1 MKGTILPKLLLL
13 NTRLV
18 VGTYTA
24 LTLPFYTLYQRPW
37 RVLRE
42 AKSKRATLERA
53 KDGTY
58 YWKRHGPPIVHP
70 LNYHEV
76 TSFQQLFSEM
86 AKLEDTE
93 LPRLAYRE
101 VYNEQPVL
109 DEAGQPVLQDG
120 KALKKIKLADHYTW
134 LKMPQVLK
142 RINNL
147 GKGFQ
152 ANNIKAGDKVII
164 YADTRIEWM
173 LTALALL
180 KINAVIVTLFSNLG
194 KDGLIHGMKQ
204 TGAKHLV
211 TSIDLLPRVNDFI
224 GEVSNIE
231 TIYFMRH
238 EFQKT
243 ATNELP
249 SFSEKLKLIPLDEN
263 EAVGANLPDVPDVIN
278 DPDNISL
285 IMYTSGTTGIP
296 KAVMFSHKQ
305 IHAAM
310 IALTSNVADL
320 AHERSRHIY
329 ASFLPLAH
337 IMGLTFE
344 LTLFTGLFG
353 HLLLLLFT
361 FLNLFL
367 FAFRWR

>member
-1 MKGTILPKLLLL
+1 MKGAILPKLLLL

-42 AKSKRATLERA
+42 AKAKRATLEQA

-58 YWKRHGPPIVHP
+58 YWKRHGPPIKHP
-70 LNYHEV
+70 LNYEV
-76 TSFQQLFSEM
+76 LTSFQELFSAM
-86 AKLEDTE
+86 SRLEDPE
-93 LPRLAYRE
+93 LLRLGHRE
-101 VYNEQPVL
+101 VYSEQPVL
-109 DEAGQPVLQDG
+109 DESGQPVCQDG
-120 KALKKIKLADHYTW
+120 KALKLVKLADKYTW
-134 LKMPQVLK
+134 LKMPEVL
-142 RINNL
+142 RRVNDL

-164 YADTRIEWM
+164 YADTRLEWM
-173 LTALALL
+173 LTAMALL

-194 KDGLIHGMKQ
+194 KDGLLYGMKQ

-211 TSIDLLPRVNDFI
+211 TSIDLLPRVTDFI
-224 GEVSNIE
+224 DQVSNIE
-231 TIYFMRH
+231 TIYYMRH
-238 EFQKT
+238 EFQKQ
-243 ATNELP
+243 ASRLP
-249 SFSEKLKLIPLDEN
+249 SLPDRFKLIPLDES
-263 EAVGANLPDVPDVIN
+263 EALGASRPDVPDVIN
-278 DPDNISL
+278 DQNKVSL

-305 IHAAM
+305 IQSAM

-320 AHERSRHIY
+320 AHESNRHIY

-344 LTLFTGLFG
+344 LTLFTGLACIFV
-353 HLLLLLFT
+353 LFV
-361 FLNLFL
+361 FAYLNLCH
-367 FAFRWR
+367 